1 VYVLTG
7 HELTADKAFVA
18 LSLFNLLQFPV
29 SMFPIVISSLV
40 EASVSVNRVF
50 RFLTAEELDPDA
62 IQQPDVAGDEVAG
75 EVCRRGEPSPVRGHG
90 CPLSLAWE
98 ARATYSRVGAPQW
111 GEAAIESGTFTWG
124 RDLEPALRDINLTF
138 RTGSLTGMR
147 AIPCL

>member
-75 EVCRRGEPSPVRGHG
+75 EVCRRGELSPVGGLWVPAVISMGGAGQVFTRWCSAVGRGGH
-90 CPLSLAWE
+90 
-98 ARATYSRVGAPQW
+98 
-111 GEAAIESGTFTWG
+111 
-124 RDLEPALRDINLTF
+124 
-138 RTGSLTGMR
+138 
-147 AIPCL
+147 